1 MTRQLDIEVIAR
13 PTGLDY
19 LKRVFVGLIVGIIIS
34 VTVGAGVWALSV
46 GVPSKES
53 LEKTEV
59 PAIIQWIYHTNSS
72 VGIRESVWVFP
83 IIEGTHLLGISL
95 SAGALCWFD
104 LRLLGFAFRDERI
117 SRVWKY
123 VMPVAFVGFGL
134 VFITGFLLFWAEA
147 ATAYHSPHFWIK
159 MGLIVIAGLN
169 AFFFETKLHPRMAE
183 WDTAVFPPLPARVAG
198 VVSLVLWTAIIVT
211 GRTMAYTF

>member
-83 IIEGTHLLGISL
+83 IIEGTHLLGIAL

-117 SRVWKY
+117 SRV
-123 VMPVAFVGFGL
+123 
-134 VFITGFLLFWAEA
+134 
-147 ATAYHSPHFWIK
+147 
-159 MGLIVIAGLN
+159 
-169 AFFFETKLHPRMAE
+169 
-183 WDTAVFPPLPARVAG
+183 
-198 VVSLVLWTAIIVT
+198 
-211 GRTMAYTF
+211 